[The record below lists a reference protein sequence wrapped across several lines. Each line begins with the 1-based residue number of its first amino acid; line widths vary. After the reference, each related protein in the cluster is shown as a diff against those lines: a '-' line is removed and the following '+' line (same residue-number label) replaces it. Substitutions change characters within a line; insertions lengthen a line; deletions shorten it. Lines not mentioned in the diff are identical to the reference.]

1 MIDRKAV
8 HEWVRKYL
16 ACAGGKPQREFL
28 ENRAFGETC
37 EALGFAM
44 DGGQAFSRRF
54 SESAFHD
61 VRALAAHIMDVDDA
75 ALLGS
80 AIFSKWRYLTRWAM
94 GPADRE
100 NDPLVWFTLAF
111 LRLEQ
116 LTAEERDRPQLF
128 GRTVKKLILRS
139 EECWFWHLFE
149 DGIKRQ
155 RLSFSESGRGTL
167 SEDCVRRYP
176 EKTTRLWTIPFRV
189 RREKAAFL
197 FQVLTLLAQSG
208 LPKPEMRIC
217 DGGDWTLRLS
227 DGERHADIYDG
238 EFPIDPGIF
247 PGGLSAMIRRETGL
261 SNAWAFDGHSWESIT
276 NLTVEFLPQWKETP
290 AGAPQTAGQRREIL
304 ELDGAADQLTYEK
317 DGTCL
322 TIRGGVRDLLEACS
336 RDGLFAPP
344 ETRCQCAEAPVLL
357 PNMDRDRC
365 DLRYRILVRYRRQPE
380 QVLEGSFDRNG
391 LPETWPAFA
400 DRVTAFFQSRTEGA
414 LMNPALYRWRPR
426 EAGEYIYCSVVF
438 QEGGKRY
445 HYRTED
451 ETLRIG
457 DRVLVPVGPD
467 NEPKPVTIVNIE
479 YFQPAD
485 APFPPSRTKVILGRV
500 K

>member
-1 MIDRKAV
+1 M
-8 HEWVRKYL
+8 
-16 ACAGGKPQREFL
+16 
-28 ENRAFGETC
+28 
-37 EALGFAM
+37 
-44 DGGQAFSRRF
+44 
-54 SESAFHD
+54 
-61 VRALAAHIMDVDDA
+61 
-75 ALLGS
+75 
-80 AIFSKWRYLTRWAM
+80 
-94 GPADRE
+94 
-100 NDPLVWFTLAF
+100 
-111 LRLEQ
+111 
-116 LTAEERDRPQLF
+116 
-128 GRTVKKLILRS
+128 
-139 EECWFWHLFE
+139 
-149 DGIKRQ
+149 
-155 RLSFSESGRGTL
+155 
-167 SEDCVRRYP
+167 
-176 EKTTRLWTIPFRV
+176 
-189 RREKAAFL
+189 
-197 FQVLTLLAQSG
+197 
-208 LPKPEMRIC
+208 
-217 DGGDWTLRLS
+217 
-227 DGERHADIYDG
+227 
-238 EFPIDPGIF
+238 
-247 PGGLSAMIRRETGL
+247 
-261 SNAWAFDGHSWESIT
+261 
-276 NLTVEFLPQWKETP
+276 EFLPQWKQTS

-336 RDGLFAPP
+336 RDGLFAPS

-357 PNMDRDRC
+357 PDMDRDRC
-365 DLRYRILVRYRRQPE
+365 DLRYRILVQYRRQPE

-400 DRVTAFFQSRTEGA
+400 DRVTAFFRSRTEGA
-414 LMNPALYRWRPR
+414 LINPALYRWRPR